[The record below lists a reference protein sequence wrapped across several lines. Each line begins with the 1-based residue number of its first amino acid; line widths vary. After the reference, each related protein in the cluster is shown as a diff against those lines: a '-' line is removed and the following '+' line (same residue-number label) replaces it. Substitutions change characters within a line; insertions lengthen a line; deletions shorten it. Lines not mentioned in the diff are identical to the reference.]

1 MAYKA
6 NKDAELFLPYY
17 INQPRLLD
25 IYAIL
30 NGGYSEY
37 EEIESLASSESK
49 KARSGSINGKTG
61 FRLFKVGADISG
73 IDEDNVIGHDKSNI
87 KLVQTA
93 TSMLDIVIS
102 SLRSQGFITDIRDSS
117 EGSFVITTINAK
129 INSIKSLM
137 NEAKSLLELSK
148 KMSGLGNGGR
158 ALDKTNN
165 IKQIEQIVGV
175 TKELFGSEEIVSDQE
190 EYAIVGTINDEYLYQ
205 SSREDIVGRSLTC
218 LAQVKQYY
226 PQGTQLLKNTIFTRM
241 KDQSSKEG
249 MIEALR
255 SLKDSN
261 FDYQADVI
269 SEITGKPVYQL
280 EIIALY
286 QLASRFRKSD

>member
-1 MAYKA
+1 MVDRD
-6 NKDAELFLPYY
+6 NKDVELFLPYY

-49 KARSGSINGKTG
+49 KARSGSFNGKTG

-73 IDEDNVIGHDKSNI
+73 IDENNAIGHEKSNI

-102 SLRSQGFITDIRDSS
+102 SLRSQGFITDVRDSS
-117 EGSFVITTINAK
+117 EGSFVITTVNVK

-137 NEAKSLLELSK
+137 NEAKCLLDLSK

-158 ALDKTNN
+158 APDKSNN

-175 TKELFGSEEIVSDQE
+175 TKELFGSEEIVSDQKG
-190 EYAIVGTINDEYLYQ
+190 YAIVGTINDEYLYQ
-205 SSREDIVGRSLTC
+205 SSREDIVGRDLTC
-218 LAQVKQYY
+218 LAQVKQYF

-241 KDQSSKEG
+241 KDQGSKKG
-249 MIEALR
+249 MLEALR

-286 QLASRFRKSD
+286 QLASRFHESD

>member
-1 MAYKA
+1 MADKT
-6 NKDAELFLPYY
+6 NIDAELFLPYY

-73 IDEDNVIGHDKSNI
+73 IDEDNAIGHDKSNI
-87 KLVQTA
+87 KIVQTA
-93 TSMLDIVIS
+93 TSMLDIVIG

-117 EGSFVITTINAK
+117 EGSFVITTITAR

-241 KDQSSKEG
+241 KDQRSKEG

>member
-1 MAYKA
+1 MTDKE
-6 NKDAELFLPYY
+6 KPDAELFLPYY

-49 KARSGSINGKTG
+49 KARSGSINGKMG
-61 FRLFKVGADISG
+61 FRIFKVGADISG
-73 IDEDNVIGHDKSNI
+73 IDEDSELGHEKSNI

-93 TSMLDIVIS
+93 TSMLGIVIG

-117 EGSFVITTINAK
+117 EGSFVITTVNAK

-158 ALDKTNN
+158 TPDKTNN

-175 TKELFGSEEIVSDQE
+175 TKELFGSEEIVSDQK

-218 LAQVKQYY
+218 LAQVKQFY

-241 KDQSSKEG
+241 KDKDSKEG

-286 QLASRFRKSD
+286 QLASRSHKSD